1 MAVAIGST
9 SLTDRMIRA
18 AKGEVALYEEVEAD
32 LNATSQALTVVIAA
46 ALASGVGGLLGAL
59 ITHRGSPVGGLI
71 GGLVAELIGWVLWS
85 YVMYFVGTRMFKGQ
99 ATYGELLR
107 TVGFAESPS
116 VLLILKFIPALGALI
131 TLVVGIWRIWL
142 GYLAVKAALD
152 LDTGNTIATIVIGI
166 VAYVIAFAI
175 IGTVLAIVGIG
186 AAVLGAM

>member
-1 MAVAIGST
+1 MAVAVGST

-32 LNATSQALTVVIAA
+32 LSATSQALTVVIVA
-46 ALASGVGGLLGAL
+46 ALASGIGGLLGSVV
-59 ITHRGSPVGGLI
+59 TGRGSAVGGLI

-85 YVMYFVGTRMFKGQ
+85 YVMYFVGTRMFKGE